1 MMKQAFRERLEQGDI
16 LVADGAMGSLL
27 LARGLTTGDPPEEWN
42 LTRPEVLR
50 EIANLYLDAGAD
62 LIQSNSF
69 GRSPLKLADFGLDD
83 QCELIN
89 RRAVEIVA
97 DVVGDRAYVSGSMGP
112 CGKILEPYG
121 DLRAEDVHEGFLLQ
135 AKALASGGADLI
147 CIETMT
153 DLAEAQIA
161 IRAAK
166 EAAPELPI
174 LATMTFDPTPRG
186 YYTIMGQN
194 IETAAEALAE
204 VGADVIGS
212 NCGNGAEGMLAIARE
227 FRRVSDLPLLFQANA
242 GLPEI
247 KDGKVVYWESPEFMA
262 EIATSMVRAGAQI
275 IGGCCG
281 TTPEHI
287 IAFRRAVN
295 ALAAP

>member
-1 MMKQAFRERLEQGDI
+1 MKQAFRVRLDRGDL

-27 LARGLTTGDPPEEWN
+27 LARGLKSGDPPEEWN
-42 LTRPEVLR
+42 LSRPEVLA
-50 EIANLYLDAGAD
+50 EIASLYLDAGAD

-69 GRSPLKLADFGLDD
+69 GGSPLKLADFGLED
-83 QCELIN
+83 QCEAIN
-89 RRAVEIVA
+89 QTAAKIVA
-97 DVVGDRAYVSGSMGP
+97 DLVGDRAYVNGSMGP

-121 DLRAEDVHEGFLLQ
+121 DARAEEVYAGFLKQ
-135 AKALASGGADLI
+135 AKALAQGGADLI

-153 DLAEAQIA
+153 DLAEAEIA
-161 IRAAK
+161 IRAAR

-174 LATMTFDPTPRG
+174 MATMTFDETPRG

-194 IETAAEALAE
+194 IETAAQGLAAA
-204 VGADVIGS
+204 GADVIGS

-227 FRRVSDLPLLFQANA
+227 FSRVSELPLLFQANA
-242 GLPEI
+242 GLPEL
-247 KDGKVVYWESPEFMA
+247 KDGQVVYLESPEFMA
-262 EIATSMVRAGAQI
+262 EIAAGMIAAGAQI

-287 IAFRRAVN
+287 FAFRSAVN
-295 ALAAP
+295 ALKRV

>member
-1 MMKQAFRERLEQGDI
+1 MKQAFRERLDQGDL

-27 LARGLTTGDPPEEWN
+27 LARGLKLGDPPEEWN
-42 LTRPEVLR
+42 LSRPEVLA

-69 GRSPLKLADFGLDD
+69 GGSPLKLAEFGLEY
-83 QCELIN
+83 QCESIN
-89 RRAVEIVA
+89 QAAAQITA
-97 DVVGDRAYVSGSMGP
+97 NVVGDRAYVSGSMGP

-121 DLRAEDVHEGFLLQ
+121 DVPAEEVYAGFLRQ
-135 AKALASGGADLI
+135 AKALAQGGVDLI

-153 DLAEAQIA
+153 DLVEAEIA

-166 EAAPELPI
+166 EAAPTLPI
-174 LATMTFDPTPRG
+174 MATMTFDDTPRG
-186 YYTIMGQN
+186 YFTIMGQN
-194 IETAAEALAE
+194 IESAAQGLAAA
-204 VGADVIGS
+204 GADVIGS
-212 NCGNGAEGMLAIARE
+212 NCGNGAKGMLAIAKE
-227 FRRVSDLPLLFQANA
+227 FRKVSELPLLFQANA

-247 KDGKVVYWESPEFMA
+247 KDGQVIYLESPEFMA
-262 EIATSMVRAGAQI
+262 EIAAGMIAAGAQI

-287 IAFRRAVN
+287 FAFRSAVN
-295 ALAAP
+295 ALKRK

>member
-1 MMKQAFRERLEQGDI
+1 MMKQAFRKRLEQGDL

-27 LARGLTTGDPPEEWN
+27 LARGLTTGAPPEEWN
-42 LTRPEVLR
+42 LTRPEVLE
-50 EIANLYLDAGAD
+50 EIAGLYLDAGAD

-69 GRSPLKLADFGLDD
+69 GASPLKLTDFGLED
-83 QCELIN
+83 QCENIN
-89 RRAVEIVA
+89 RRAAEIVA
-97 DVVGDRAYVSGSMGP
+97 EVVGDRAYVSGSMGP

-121 DLRAEDVHEGFLLQ
+121 DTRAEDVHAGFRRQ
-135 AKALASGGADLI
+135 AKSLAQGGADLI

-174 LATMTFDPTPRG
+174 LASMTFDPTPRG
-186 YYTIMGQN
+186 YFTIMGQN
-194 IETAAEALAE
+194 IETAAEGLAKA
-204 VGADVIGS
+204 GADVIGS
-212 NCGNGAEGMLAIARE
+212 NCGNGAEGMLAIAKE

-247 KDGKVVYWESPEFMA
+247 KKGQVVYLESPEFMS
-262 EIATSMVRAGAQI
+262 EIAGSMIAAGAQI

-287 IAFRRAVN
+287 FAFRSAVDGFN
-295 ALAAP
+295 HP